1 MELRHIQEL
10 YILMLE
16 MTHMHYSPFQWATSV
31 QASENQVGVKKILKS
46 LNKLTKKDTAKA
58 KIIPTTM
65 TREQAHSIPGTPT
78 AFISPNSIDGMRSV
92 KSVFG
97 C

>member
-1 MELRHIQEL
+1 MVH
-10 YILMLE
+10 
-16 MTHMHYSPFQWATSV
+16 HHYSPFQFATDV
-31 QASENQVGVKKILKS
+31 QVSEGDVSVKKILKT
-46 LNKLTKKDTAKA
+46 NARLTKKDAAAA

-65 TREQAHSIPGTPT
+65 SREEAHMVQMSPN
-78 AFISPNSIDGMRSV
+78 AFISPNNVDVMRSI